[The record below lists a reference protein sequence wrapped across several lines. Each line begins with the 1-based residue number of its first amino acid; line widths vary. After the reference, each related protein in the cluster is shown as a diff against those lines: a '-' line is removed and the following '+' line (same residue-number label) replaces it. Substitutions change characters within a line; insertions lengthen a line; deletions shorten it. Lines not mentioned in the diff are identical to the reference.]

1 MDLVMPGMDGLVA
14 TRKIRATPELKDTVI
29 IGLSANVFRD
39 AVEEAMQAGC
49 DDYRPKPVD
58 LGLLR
63 KKLKVI
69 LDHFAKSR

>member
-49 DDYRPKPVD
+49 DDYLPKPVD
-58 LGLLR
+58 LGVLR
-63 KKLKVI
+63 TKLKVI
-69 LDHFAKSR
+69 LDHFAKAR